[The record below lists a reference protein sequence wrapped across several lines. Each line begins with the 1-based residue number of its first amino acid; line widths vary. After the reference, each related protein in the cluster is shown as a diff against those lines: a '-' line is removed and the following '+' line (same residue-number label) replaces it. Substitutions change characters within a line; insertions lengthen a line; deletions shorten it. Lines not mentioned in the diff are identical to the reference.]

1 MMSTLYFSKSVD
13 GKRYEDINFLRSN
26 EMINSFT
33 HKTWYACELMY
44 SYTGEW
50 HTSICPKLIHVSIQE
65 ISWSPHHLFS
75 KNRMLEKNIM
85 LIEKIFY
92 RNYNWTRLDNQEK
105 RTISSIIQNPAIN
118 QGTSASFIIYRQ
130 CRYRKQHSSA
140 QCDVIFFK
148 MLLFFQFSF
157 QN

>member
-1 MMSTLYFSKSVD
+1 
-13 GKRYEDINFLRSN
+13 
-26 EMINSFT
+26 
-33 HKTWYACELMY
+33 
-44 SYTGEW
+44 
-50 HTSICPKLIHVSIQE
+50 
-65 ISWSPHHLFS
+65 
-75 KNRMLEKNIM
+75 M

-130 CRYRKQHSSA
+130 CRCRKQHSSA

-148 MLLFFQFSF
+148 MLLFFQFLF